1 MNKHSWEG
9 ESMCSYTLKQG
20 EKADG
25 TSKIFFIGS
34 DGQLLEGEVHGLPS
48 FGALLP
54 SLAEKPAKCMS
65 AAVSGSVAVSPAAQ
79 AFFRKMEKAIAE
91 RECER
96 QRRKA
101 MRRAGALDKRLPK
114 AAPSKPQVRF

>member
-1 MNKHSWEG
+1 MG
-9 ESMCSYTLKQG
+9 SYTLQQG

-34 DGQLLEGEVHGLPS
+34 DGQLVEGEVHGLPS
-48 FGALLP
+48 FGAFLP
-54 SLAEKPAKCMS
+54 SLAEKPTRCMS

-79 AFFRKMEKAIAE
+79 AFFRKMEKPIAE
-91 RECER
+91 RER

-114 AAPSKPQVRF
+114 AAPSKPQARF

>member
-1 MNKHSWEG
+1 MG
-9 ESMCSYTLKQG
+9 SYTLKQG

-34 DGQLLEGEVHGLPS
+34 DGQLVEGEAHGLPS

-54 SLAEKPAKCMS
+54 SLAEKPTRCMS
-65 AAVSGSVAVSPAAQ
+65 AAISGSVSVSPAVQ
-79 AFFRKMEKAIAE
+79 AFFRKMEKASTE
-91 RECER
+91 RERER

-101 MRRAGALDKRLPK
+101 MWRAGALDKTLPK
-114 AAPSKPQVRF
+114 AAPSKPQARF